1 MENGLNI
8 GAKLKRLRMER
19 GLTQEEL
26 ASRASLTKGFISQL
40 ERDLTSPSI
49 VTLKSIL
56 DVLGVDLA
64 DFFRDVR
71 HHPVVG
77 HERRRVL
84 SPRSTDECK
93 IYYLLPGATGRLMD
107 PVLVILGKG
116 AKTPQ
121 EDAHGG
127 EEFGFVLKG
136 RIFLWLDQQFH
147 KLKAGDCFSFKS
159 STKHWIEN
167 VGNGEAHI
175 LWVVTSFR
183 FEN

>member
-1 MENGLNI
+1 MEDGLNI
-8 GAKLKRLRMER
+8 GLKLKRLRMER

-26 ASRASLTKGFISQL
+26 ASRAYLTKGFISQL

-49 VTLKSIL
+49 ATLKSIL

-77 HERRRVL
+77 HERKRVL
-84 SPRSTDECK
+84 SSKSTDDCK

-107 PVLVILGKG
+107 AVLVVLTRG
-116 AKTPQ
+116 AKMPQ
-121 EDAHGG
+121 QDAHGG

-136 RIFLWLDQQFH
+136 RILLWLDQQFY

-175 LWVVTSFR
+175 LWVVSPLR